1 MSRLEQ
7 LIAELCPN
15 GVEYEKFENVC
26 KYIRGVT
33 YKKTQEVNSEAS
45 NARKVLRA
53 NNITLSTNEL
63 NFDDVKL
70 ISRKVKVR
78 EDQILRKEDIL
89 ICAGSGSKEH
99 IGKTAYI
106 SEDMDYT
113 FGGFMAVI
121 RCCNE
126 LNSRF
131 FFHILTSELFSKH
144 LRNTLNSSTINN
156 LNAEIMNNFRF
167 PLPPLPVQQ
176 EIVRILDNFTELT
189 AELTARRKQYEYYRD
204 LLLTFGEDSGVKW
217 MKIGEFAE
225 CYAGAT
231 PQTRKKEYW
240 DNGSIPWMSSGEVN
254 LGQVYDTEK
263 KITQLGYDSCSTKM
277 VPANTVVVALAGQ
290 GKTRGMVAIT
300 RISLCTNQSLC
311 SIVPNGQV
319 KSDFLYYY
327 LKTQYQNL
335 RLISSGDGTRGGLNL
350 KMIRNYLIPVPPIE
364 EQERIVAILDRFDA
378 LCNDLTS
385 GLPAEIEARQKQY
398 EYYRDKLLSFK
409 EVKA

>member
-1 MSRLEQ
+1 MSKLDE

-33 YKKTQEVNSEAS
+33 YKKSQEVNSEAS

-121 RCCNE
+121 RCCKE

-167 PLPPLPVQQ
+167 PLPPLAVQQ

-189 AELTARRKQYEYYRD
+189 AKLTAELTARRKQYEY
-204 LLLTFGEDSGVKW
+204 
-217 MKIGEFAE
+217 
-225 CYAGAT
+225 
-231 PQTRKKEYW
+231 
-240 DNGSIPWMSSGEVN
+240 
-254 LGQVYDTEK
+254 
-263 KITQLGYDSCSTKM
+263 
-277 VPANTVVVALAGQ
+277 
-290 GKTRGMVAIT
+290 
-300 RISLCTNQSLC
+300 
-311 SIVPNGQV
+311 
-319 KSDFLYYY
+319 
-327 LKTQYQNL
+327 
-335 RLISSGDGTRGGLNL
+335 
-350 KMIRNYLIPVPPIE
+350 
-364 EQERIVAILDRFDA
+364 
-378 LCNDLTS
+378 
-385 GLPAEIEARQKQY
+385 
-398 EYYRDKLLSFK
+398 
-409 EVKA
+409 